1 MKNILLTSFLLLS
14 CVVFAQYKINEGK
27 IFYDISYKNLSP
39 DMKRNEHM
47 LPHDASFY
55 FKGQKTRMEMG
66 IAGMGKNTTIY
77 DGNTKETVILLNL
90 FGKKLA
96 LKKSDSEMVA
106 FKKTIIPDSIKI
118 TSSVT
123 LFPDTKK
130 IAGYVCQKAMVK
142 QIIGKD
148 TFNNECWFSRDIAP
162 YNTMQDPSLEG
173 IPGILMQYSS
183 NASGAL
189 MTLTV
194 RMVSPIPME
203 DYLFEIP
210 KEYQVVTEE
219 ELNKLIPVL
228 QGQR

>member
-1 MKNILLTSFLLLS
+1 MKNILLVGFLFYS
-14 CVVFAQYKINEGK
+14 CALFSQYKINEGK
-27 IFYDISYKNLSP
+27 IFYDISYKNLSS
-39 DMKRNEHM
+39 DMQRNEHM

-55 FKGQKTRMEMG
+55 FKGPKTRMEMG

-77 DGNTKETVILLNL
+77 NGDSKETVILLNI

-96 LKKSDSEMVA
+96 LKKSDSEMVE
-106 FKKTIIPDSIKI
+106 FRKTIIPDSIKV
-118 TSSVT
+118 TSTVT
-123 LFPDTKK
+123 LINETKK
-130 IAGYVCQKAMVK
+130 IAGYVCEKAMVK

-148 TFNNECWFSRDIAP
+148 TFTNECWYSRDIAP
-162 YNTMQDPSLEG
+162 YNTMQDPSLNG

-210 KEYQVVTEE
+210 KDYQVVTEQ

>member
-1 MKNILLTSFLLLS
+1 MKNFLLASFLFFS

-39 DMKRNEHM
+39 DMQRNDHM

-55 FKGQKTRMEMG
+55 FKGSKTRMEMG

-77 DGNTKETVILLNL
+77 DGNSKETVILLNL

-123 LFPDTKK
+123 LLPDTKK
-130 IAGYVCQKAMVK
+130 IAGYVCEKAVVK

-162 YNTMQDPSLEG
+162 YNTMQDPSLDG

-194 RMVSPIPME
+194 RMLNPIPIE
-203 DYLFEIP
+203 DYLFEVP
-210 KEYQVVTEE
+210 QEYQVVTEE
-219 ELNKLIPVL
+219 ELNKLISAL
-228 QGQR
+228 KGQR